1 MILDWDE
8 IVDKALERE
17 EVHLVQTGCSDEL
30 EILARRVIGI
40 LYRNSIDA
48 DTDEIF
54 IQQFRRLTSLDEDSQ
69 IRNYY
74 QNAFNWWTTA
84 YTGRY

>member
-1 MILDWDE
+1 MDWDE

-17 EVHLVQTGCSDEL
+17 EVHLVQTGFSDEL